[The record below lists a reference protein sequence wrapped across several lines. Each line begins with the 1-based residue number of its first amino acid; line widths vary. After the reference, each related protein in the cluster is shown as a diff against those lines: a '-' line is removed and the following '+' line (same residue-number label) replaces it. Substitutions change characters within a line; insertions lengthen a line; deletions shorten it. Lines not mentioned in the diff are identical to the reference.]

1 VHDGIHLEK
10 AGVPAATVCTDRFE
24 NTARAMARM
33 WGDADYPVIYTHHP
47 IGGLDRA
54 AVRRRAEGLL
64 DRVVSVITGVGAS
77 REA

>member
-1 VHDGIHLEK
+1 
-10 AGVPAATVCTDRFE
+10 
-24 NTARAMARM
+24 M

-64 DRVVSVITGVGAS
+64 DRVVSVITGVEAS